1 MFIHTINLKFQC
13 LITFTQ
19 HRKISYPSF
28 YVNCI
33 ASFVKKRPKTIWVI
47 FALRVACPW
56 LYERFNQKKKKKK
69 SRFEPT
75 EKQFKQFLAT
85 NITA

>member
-33 ASFVKKRPKTIWVI
+33 ASFVKKRPKTILCVASCLSMIIQKVQPTI
-47 FALRVACPW
+47 F
-56 LYERFNQKKKKKK
+56 KKKVDLNQERN
-69 SRFEPT
+69 SSS
-75 EKQFKQFLAT
+75 
-85 NITA
+85 NS